1 VTASP
6 LAQERVESRIP
17 ALLAVIVVGA
27 LVLLLP
33 SRYQL
38 GPSWLKF
45 IAPALIVA
53 AMAAVSLF
61 PRSVLLHRIERIVVL
76 VLVIVVGGLNV
87 AAVWRL
93 VADMITHK
101 HGYSAITLLES
112 AAVIWTINVLVFAM
126 LYWQLDR
133 GGPEARASDVRCIPD
148 FHFAEAHDE
157 ASGWEPHF
165 TDYLFLAFA
174 ASTAF
179 AAPDY
184 TRPVTRRAKLIVMF
198 QAIISL
204 VTLFLIA
211 SRAIASLS

>member
-1 VTASP
+1 MTASP

-112 AAVIWTINVLVFAM
+112 AAVIWTINILVFAL

-133 GGPEARASDVRCIPD
+133 GGPEARASDVQGIPD

-157 ASGWEPHF
+157 ASGWEPRF

-184 TRPVTRRAKLIVMF
+184 TRPVTRRAKVIVMF

>member
-38 GPSWLKF
+38 GPGWLKF
-45 IAPALIVA
+45 VVLGLIVA
-53 AMAAVSLF
+53 AMVAVSLF
-61 PRSVLLHRIERIVVL
+61 PRNVVLHRIERIIVL
-76 VLVIVVGGLNV
+76 VLVTIVGLLNV
-87 AAVWRL
+87 SAVWRL

-112 AAVIWTINVLVFAM
+112 AAVIWTINILVFAL

-133 GGPEARASDVRCIPD
+133 GGPEARASDVSGSPD
-148 FHFAEAHDE
+148 FHFGEAHDE
-157 ASGWEPHF
+157 AEDWEPHF
-165 TDYLFLAFA
+165 TDYLYLAFA

-184 TRPVTRRAKLIVMF
+184 TRPVTSRAKLIIML